1 MTPRDH
7 FIDANRLRHHLLEWG
22 KTRPETAPK
31 TAPTTGPTVL
41 LLHGFLEH
49 AHAWDFVAPRL
60 ADAGFRVLA
69 LDWRGH
75 GDTQWVGAGGYYH
88 FPDYAADLAGIVR
101 ALGGRTALVG
111 HSMGAGGAV
120 LYAGT
125 APATV
130 TALACIDAL
139 GPPDMRAEDVP
150 RRYESWFADLDKT
163 TTRERSTLTLAE
175 ATARI
180 RERFPRFSDA
190 VASHLALHGTRE
202 AERPS
207 EHGAA
212 GAARTGANRGYAG
225 AYPHQRENGARAWK
239 FDPLHQTTAPTPYY
253 VAQAR
258 PFWRRITCP
267 VLYVAGSDS
276 PYRLTPEDEADRLAA
291 LRAEHVVL
299 PGVAHHPHL
308 EAPERLTE
316 ILITFLRRSP
326 CAD

>member
-1 MTPRDH
+1 VTPRDR
-7 FIDANRLRHHLLEWG
+7 FIDANRLRHHLLEWS
-22 KTRPETAPK
+22 ES
-31 TAPTTGPTVL
+31 GPTVL

-60 ADAGFRVLA
+60 AAAGFRVLA

-88 FPDYAADLAGIVR
+88 FADYAADLAGIVG
-101 ALGGRTALVG
+101 ALGGRVALVG

-130 TALACIDAL
+130 TALACVDAL

-150 RRYESWFADLDKT
+150 NRFVSWLADLDRMKA
-163 TTRERSTLTLAE
+163 RERVTLTLAE
-175 ATARI
+175 ATTRI
-180 RERFPRFSDA
+180 RERFPHFSDP
-190 VASHLALHGTRE
+190 VARHLAAHGTRE
-202 AERPS
+202 
-207 EHGAA
+207 
-212 GAARTGANRGYAG
+212 
-225 AYPHQRENGARAWK
+225 ENGGRTWK
-239 FDPLHQTTAPTPYY
+239 FDPLHQTTAPGPYY

-258 PFWRRITCP
+258 AFWRRIACP
-267 VLYVAGSDS
+267 VLYVAGADS
-276 PYRLTPEDEADRLAA
+276 PYRLTPDDEADRLAA

-308 EAPERLTE
+308 EAPERLAE
-316 ILITFLRRSP
+316 ILVAFLRRSP

>member
-1 MTPRDH
+1 VTPRDR

-22 KTRPETAPK
+22 
-31 TAPTTGPTVL
+31 TTGPTVL

-60 ADAGFRVLA
+60 ADAGYHVLA

-75 GDTQWVGAGGYYH
+75 GDTQWIGAGGYYH

-101 ALGGRTALVG
+101 AVGGRTALVG

-120 LYAGT
+120 LYTGT
-125 APATV
+125 APPTV

-139 GPPDMRAEDVP
+139 GPPDMRPEDVP
-150 RRYESWFADLDKT
+150 RRYASLFSDLDKT
-163 TTRERSTLTLAE
+163 AARERPTLTLAD
-175 ATARI
+175 ATDRI
-180 RERFPRFSDA
+180 RQRFPHFSDA
-190 VASHLALHGTRE
+190 VASHLASHGTRE
-202 AERPS
+202 V
-207 EHGAA
+207 
-212 GAARTGANRGYAG
+212 
-225 AYPHQRENGARAWK
+225 NGARAWK
-239 FDPLHQTTAPTPYY
+239 LDPLHQTTAPTPYY

-267 VLYVAGSDS
+267 VRYCAGAES
-276 PYRLTPEDEADRLAA
+276 PYRLMAEDEADRLAT

-308 EAPERLTE
+308 EAPERLTD
-316 ILITFLRRSP
+316 ILIAFLRRSP

>member
-1 MTPRDH
+1 M
-7 FIDANRLRHHLLEWG
+7 
-22 KTRPETAPK
+22 
-31 TAPTTGPTVL
+31 VL

-49 AHAWDFVAPRL
+49 AHAWDFVAPQL

-75 GDTQWVGAGGYYH
+75 GDTQWIGAGGYYH
-88 FPDYAADLAGIVR
+88 FPDYAADLAGVVR

-125 APATV
+125 RPSAV
-130 TALACIDAL
+130 TALVCIDAL
-139 GPPDMRAEDVP
+139 GPPDMRPDDVP
-150 RRYESWFADLDKT
+150 RRYESWLADLDKT
-163 TTRERSTLTLAE
+163 AARERTALTLAD

-180 RERFPRFSDA
+180 HERFPHFSDA

-207 EHGAA
+207 QHGAA
-212 GAARTGANRGYAG
+212 GARTGAA
-225 AYPHQRENGARAWK
+225 HQTENGARVWK

-258 PFWRRITCP
+258 PFWRRIICP
-267 VLYVAGSDS
+267 VLYVAGSES
-276 PYRLTPEDEADRLAA
+276 PYRLTAEDESDRLTM
-291 LRAEHVVL
+291 LRAEHVVM

-308 EAPERLTE
+308 EAPERLAE